1 LRTDIADARDDDAA
15 AVCRVIVIVIVEVG
29 ADAPEPVPP
38 ALDPLVPLEGATWAP
53 PEQPAIAINA
63 ATAAKRSVLN

>member
-1 LRTDIADARDDDAA
+1 M
-15 AVCRVIVIVIVEVG
+15 VIVIVEVG
-29 ADAPEPVPP
+29 AVVLPVPP
-38 ALDPLVPLEGATWAP
+38 ELAPFVVVEGATCAP

>member
-29 ADAPEPVPP
+29 AVALPVLPE
-38 ALDPLVPLEGATWAP
+38 LDPFVEVEGATCAP